1 MAEKEY
7 ITSPEENPFG
17 EDPVVV
23 PITDVL
29 DLHPFSPRE
38 VKSLLEDCLEEWVR
52 RGLSQVRIIHGKGQG
67 VMRDTVRA
75 FLSRSPQVKG
85 FHPGDEQSG
94 GWGATV
100 VYLASETGS
109 ELEQDEPLS

>member
-1 MAEKEY
+1 M
-7 ITSPEENPFG
+7 IGLEENPFG

-38 VKSLLEDCLEEWVR
+38 VKFLLEDCLEEWVR
-52 RGLSQVRIIHGKGQG
+52 RGVAEVRIIHGKGQG

-75 FLSRSPQVKG
+75 FLSRSPHVRA
-85 FHPGDEQSG
+85 FHPGDEWSG

-100 VYLASETGS
+100 VYLASVVGLGEPRPEPEKDETLG
-109 ELEQDEPLS
+109 